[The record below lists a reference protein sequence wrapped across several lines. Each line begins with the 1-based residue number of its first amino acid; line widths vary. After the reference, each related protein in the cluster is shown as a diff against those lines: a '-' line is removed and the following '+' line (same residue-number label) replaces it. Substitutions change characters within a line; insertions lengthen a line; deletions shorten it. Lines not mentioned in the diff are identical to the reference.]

1 VPASPDDVAGQLQAH
16 TDPRSHRLD
25 LNQAPLFAVDIAHDP
40 AHNEWLLALRFH
52 HLVSDHM
59 TLALIVNE
67 IRLLVEG
74 RSDALPVPLPY
85 RDFIAQ
91 ILNVPLSEHEA
102 YFRDRLADVDTPTA
116 PFGLLDVQG
125 EGEDVLE
132 ASLPLDTALAATIRT
147 QARRLGVSPGVLF
160 HAACA
165 LVLAHTSGRDDVVFG
180 SVLSGRLQGNAGAD
194 QMMGMFINTLPLR
207 IVLAG
212 QSAQDLVQSVSHA
225 LTALL
230 AHEQAPLTLAQRCS
244 GVAQPMPLFS
254 ALFNYRHSLSDPDAE
269 RWDDIR
275 ILASEERTNFPL
287 TLSVDDLGEAFRLT
301 AKTVAG
307 VDPMR
312 MIRYML
318 TAISHLI
325 AALESAAQQ
334 PALSLPVLPDAE
346 RRQLLEAFNATD
358 ADFPQHALIHQQFE
372 AQAARTPDALA
383 VLFEDDALTYD
394 QLNRRA
400 NQLAHHLISLGVRP
414 DDRVALCVERGLD
427 MMVGLLGIL
436 KAGAAYVPLDPA
448 YPAERLAYMLDD
460 AQPVALLTQTALREA
475 FDDTRPVLLL
485 DTPA

>member
-1 VPASPDDVAGQLQAH
+1 
-16 TDPRSHRLD
+16 
-25 LNQAPLFAVDIAHDP
+25 
-40 AHNEWLLALRFH
+40 
-52 HLVSDHM
+52 
-59 TLALIVNE
+59 
-67 IRLLVEG
+67 VEG

-372 AQAARTPDALA
+372 A
-383 VLFEDDALTYD
+383 
-394 QLNRRA
+394 
-400 NQLAHHLISLGVRP
+400 
-414 DDRVALCVERGLD
+414 
-427 MMVGLLGIL
+427 
-436 KAGAAYVPLDPA
+436 
-448 YPAERLAYMLDD
+448 
-460 AQPVALLTQTALREA
+460 
-475 FDDTRPVLLL
+475 
-485 DTPA
+485 